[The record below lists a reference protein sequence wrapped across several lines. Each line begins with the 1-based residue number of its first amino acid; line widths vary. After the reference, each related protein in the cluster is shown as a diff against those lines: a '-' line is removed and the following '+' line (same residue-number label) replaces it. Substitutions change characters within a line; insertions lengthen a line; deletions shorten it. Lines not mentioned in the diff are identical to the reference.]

1 MERPGRRVVQRP
13 DGTAGGQSSLD
24 IAPTPRQRLALERLQ
39 ALADTWTGQGRS
51 LLALRPATLDHL
63 AGLRPDDRL
72 DMESTINALDFA
84 DEMSPELRAVV
95 LPFVQAP
102 ALNTGQ
108 QVSLSVAAM
117 DA

>member
-1 MERPGRRVVQRP
+1 M
-13 DGTAGGQSSLD
+13 DGTGAVAAGAVS
-24 IAPTPRQRLALERLQ
+24 
-39 ALADTWTGQGRS
+39 
-51 LLALRPATLDHL
+51 ATLDHL

>member
-1 MERPGRRVVQRP
+1 
-13 DGTAGGQSSLD
+13 
-24 IAPTPRQRLALERLQ
+24 
-39 ALADTWTGQGRS
+39 
-51 LLALRPATLDHL
+51 
-63 AGLRPDDRL
+63 
-72 DMESTINALDFA
+72 MESTINALDFA